1 MTRQIGSPF
10 GNKLGQLTP
19 GLKMTQVSKQ
29 STFFPAMVQLTA
41 TKQFTFEA
49 LTMKEM
55 WSKGHFIFRSWNIRR
70 LRGKLLRRSW
80 WWWWSAS
87 AIKSIQLT
95 LASWLQCDQIGLF
108 SKVLATSF
116 LTKVAQNIWWIWKI
130 SRLSKTW
137 RDYFLGNFL
146 FQHRFR
152 LVWREHNCSG
162 RLQ

>member
-55 WSKGHFIFRSWNIRR
+55 WSKGHFILFLDPEIFDALGANCY
-70 LRGKLLRRSW
+70 
-80 WWWWSAS
+80 AVHD
-87 AIKSIQLT
+87 
-95 LASWLQCDQIGLF
+95 CDG
-108 SKVLATSF
+108 
-116 LTKVAQNIWWIWKI
+116 
-130 SRLSKTW
+130 
-137 RDYFLGNFL
+137 D
-146 FQHRFR
+146 
-152 LVWREHNCSG
+152 
-162 RLQ
+162 RLQQ